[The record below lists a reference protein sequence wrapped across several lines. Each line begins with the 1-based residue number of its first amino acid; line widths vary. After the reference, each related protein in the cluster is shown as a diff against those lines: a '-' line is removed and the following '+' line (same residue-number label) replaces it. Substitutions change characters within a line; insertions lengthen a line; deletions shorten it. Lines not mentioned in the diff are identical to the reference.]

1 MPRRPSERAV
11 RSGQR
16 RWPRRLAIGGGALVV
31 VLVLIVGGIFF
42 YAHYRFGQIHKSR
55 VTGLTPAISGQP
67 IDILLVG
74 SDSRAFVDTS
84 SEASQFGAKSAT
96 SGQRSDVIIIARID
110 PATRE
115 VRLLSIP
122 RDTWVD
128 IPGSVTDTS
137 GPNRINA
144 AFNSGPSLLVQTI
157 KNTFHIPI
165 TYYAEVNFP
174 GFAGMVN
181 ALGGIYLNFSDPVR
195 DAYSGLNVT
204 TTGCQ
209 LVHGAQALALVRS
222 RHLYYYSGGQWNYDG
237 DSDFSRIQRQDA
249 FFRALVAKLRGAV
262 TNPLTLNS
270 FLGAATKYVTIDQ
283 TLSEGELVSLA
294 KIFRSF
300 TSAELVTE
308 TLPTAPVTISGQD
321 VLIPAVSADESV
333 IDKFLAFGTTAS
345 TTAAVTGDPTATGP
359 GRLLSDSTRA
369 TLLSTTPGATVTTVP
384 GSPAVSPSDI
394 NYNTEPEPWNP
405 VPCSG

>member
-345 TTAAVTGDPTATGP
+345 TTDPALDDTGGDGDDRSRVTGRQSVGHQLQHRTRTVESGAMLGV
-359 GRLLSDSTRA
+359 RLPR
-369 TLLSTTPGATVTTVP
+369 
-384 GSPAVSPSDI
+384 
-394 NYNTEPEPWNP
+394 
-405 VPCSG
+405 